1 METNERVDQKSRI
14 AINDKFK
21 SYFGN
26 TATAVMGL
34 DNTNS
39 DEIDSMAKRLDQM
52 ISSEFGNMTSYS
64 GKDFTKFINDALRD
78 TDNSGRST
86 NIDKVINDDANSFST
101 FFYERYKNINNK
113 YEDLRMVTEGLCEL
127 STAATTLRDNV
138 TASDGVLSNVAKT
151 IVIRGQSA
159 ETEKRLRQ
167 MIDDLEEKYD
177 LEGKLHDQIVLNTLV
192 YGDFFVYH
200 QPYSRIFSKFAQT
213 KKNMPSFLTEVAIL
227 DPNAPTAKRGSI
239 NDISGDVNIV
249 VEAFNKAID
258 SDESSTAKRLSASDV
273 AAYMRTI
280 YENLQVITDPE
291 APLLEDS
298 NIMSLSDPNL
308 LKMVAKGKRNNK
320 PSAFAPDYAVAPD
333 NVVDTNDMKADI
345 LPEYKDITGVY
356 LKLLSPLRTVPVYVL
371 DECIGYYILYETYG
385 EIRNNMLQNN
395 QLNRTNLVFQQV
407 RNKDAQTS
415 IVDVIA
421 GRIIRKIDNKFIS
434 DNPQFRELMVN
445 ALMYDDLYRKD
456 FKVQFISAEYMTHF
470 KVNEDIDTH
479 LGTSMLKRSLFYAKL
494 YMTMLMYNVIST
506 VTRANDTRVF
516 YIRNSGIDKD
526 AQKST
531 QRAARMYKENQ
542 ISYNDIASV
551 NTLMSK
557 AGKAKDLFVTTG
569 RSGEKPVDIDVISG
583 QDVNMN
589 TDFVE
594 FLRKNMINGTDVPA
608 VILEYNDSADFAKS
622 IDMGHIK
629 YASKICSVQRELN
642 NPCTE
647 FYRAMLKFEH
657 PEVTDAELCSIEFR
671 FNRPKALTVQND
683 SDMYTN
689 AEQAATF
696 LVKAVCGD
704 NTEKFTDQA
713 KDELFRY
720 FITEVILPG
729 MYDWGAMRE
738 KAEDILRGLN
748 QGAKEAELMPKAS
761 DANDTD

>member
-151 IVIRGQSA
+151 IVIRGQST

-167 MIDDLEEKYD
+167 MIDDLEERYD

-213 KKNMPSFLTEVAIL
+213 KKNMPSFLTEAAIL

-249 VEAFNKAID
+249 VEAFNKAIESD
-258 SDESSTAKRLSASDV
+258 SPNTKRLSASDV

-696 LVKAVCGD
+696 LVKAVSGD

>member
-1 METNERVDQKSRI
+1 MEANERVDQKSRI

-151 IVIRGQSA
+151 IVIRGQST

-213 KKNMPSFLTEVAIL
+213 KKNMPSFLTEAAIL

-249 VEAFNKAID
+249 TEAFNKAIESD
-258 SDESSTAKRLSASDV
+258 SPNTKRLSASDV

-696 LVKAVCGD
+696 LVKAVSGD

>member
-1 METNERVDQKSRI
+1 MEANERVDQKSRI

-151 IVIRGQSA
+151 IVIRGQST

-213 KKNMPSFLTEVAIL
+213 KKNMPSFLTEAAIL

-249 VEAFNKAID
+249 VEAFNKAIE
-258 SDESSTAKRLSASDV
+258 SDESSNAKRLSASDV

-531 QRAARMYKENQ
+531 QRAARSYKENQ

-569 RSGEKPVDIDVISG
+569 RAGEKPVDIDVISG
-583 QDVNMN
+583 QDINMN

>member
-21 SYFGN
+21 SYFGD
-26 TATAVMGL
+26 TARAVMGL

-151 IVIRGQSA
+151 IVIRGQST

-213 KKNMPSFLTEVAIL
+213 KKNMPSFLTEAAIL

-239 NDISGDVNIV
+239 NDISGDVSIV
-249 VEAFNKAID
+249 VEAFNKAIESD
-258 SDESSTAKRLSASDV
+258 SPNAKRLTTSDV

-531 QRAARMYKENQ
+531 QRAARAYKENQ

-647 FYRAMLKFEH
+647 FYRSMLKFEH